1 MIIPHSVKVIHVRL
15 PDEARDDLAVADP
28 RKGVT
33 HNFNRSALPPGHK
46 HLALVTCDGVEY
58 CAVAVIDKEGV
69 TSKYQSRVRCSF
81 IREIHPIAF
90 QSIQDLM
97 PVRLK
102 PRVVMDMGQDIA
114 ELTRPG
120 GQALLNAA
128 ISLSPTLVDAIEGVL
143 HHISGNP
150 SFPIPDDSPW
160 ALVKQELDAVDTALA
175 MVEMAPAALEGVWLD
190 PDHPAPVLS
199 LMSPH
204 ALEDG
209 QIDMDAG
216 AFGGLSPISQDIRGA
231 KAFHD
236 PVTDSRVTVINVN
249 RRDLEHTL
257 GVDLII
263 YYSRFRSYLL
273 IQYKRLSPKSTSRV
287 QASSRQAAEP
297 IRFYPSQ
304 DRNFYIAIQKMTKV
318 RDALGVQVPQSAA
331 DYRLCDDP
339 FYFKFCRADAI
350 DPDSRGMV
358 KGLYMLAKDVE
369 HFLASEESRG
379 TGGGHS
385 LGFDNLG
392 RRFPNSLFIDLARNG
407 WIGSR
412 SVGSKGIEQYI
423 RSSLDAGHSVVL
435 ADVQVRPSREAKQ
448 VADEDL
454 RHEPGDSQDSSPF

>member
-1 MIIPHSVKVIHVRL
+1 MTIPHSVKVVHVRL
-15 PDEARDDLAVADP
+15 PDEAREDLAVSDP
-28 RKGVT
+28 RKGIT
-33 HNFNRSALPPGHK
+33 HNFNRSVLPQGHK
-46 HLALVTCDGVEY
+46 HLALITCDGVEY
-58 CAVAVIDKEGV
+58 CALAVIDKEQI

-81 IREIHPIAF
+81 IQEIYPIDF
-90 QSIQDLM
+90 QSIQDLI

-102 PRVVMDMGQDIA
+102 PRIVKDMREDIA
-114 ELTRPG
+114 ELTKPG
-120 GQALLNAA
+120 GQALLNAVK
-128 ISLSPTLVDAIEGVL
+128 SLSPSLVNALEEIL
-143 HHISGNP
+143 RHIGGSP
-150 SFPIPDDSPW
+150 SFKIPEQSPW
-160 ALVKQELDAVDTALA
+160 VLVKQEMDAVDTVLAL
-175 MVEMAPAALEGVWLD
+175 VEMPPAGLDSTLLD
-190 PDHPAPVLS
+190 PNHPAPVLS
-199 LMSPH
+199 LMFPH

-216 AFGGLSPISQDIRGA
+216 AFGGLRPLSQDIRGA

-236 PVTDSRVTVINVN
+236 PLAESRVTVINVN

-287 QASSRQAAEP
+287 QASSRQAVEP

-304 DRNFYIAIQKMTKV
+304 DRNFRIAIQKMAQV
-318 RDALGVQVPQSAA
+318 RSALGVQVPQLAT

-358 KGLYMLAKDVE
+358 KGLYILAKDVE
-369 HFLASEESRG
+369 HFLSSEESRG

-392 RRFPNSLFIDLARNG
+392 RRFPNSLFVDLARNG

-412 SVGSKGIEQYI
+412 SVGSEGIEQYI
-423 RSSLDAGHSVVL
+423 QSSLEAGHSVVL
-435 ADVQVRPSREAKQ
+435 ADVQTRPSREGKHD
-448 VADEDL
+448 ADQDL
-454 RHEPGDSQDSSPF
+454 RPEPGDSVDSRPF